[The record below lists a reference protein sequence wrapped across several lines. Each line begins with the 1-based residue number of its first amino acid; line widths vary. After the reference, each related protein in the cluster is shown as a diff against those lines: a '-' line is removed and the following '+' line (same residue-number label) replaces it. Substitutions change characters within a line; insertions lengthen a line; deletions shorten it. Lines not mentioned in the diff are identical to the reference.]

1 MPQLNSG
8 ATPNLADIARAL
20 GGAGTPMPE
29 GGEDWLKEHAP
40 QVDFSALLPDER
52 EEYAYWYPHLPE
64 PARRAM
70 WGRSRLT
77 HDEYQQRQV
86 YCEITIL
93 HVGWMPP
100 YDENREVITKGS
112 YSQTWVEEYIDL
124 VPFNALA

>member
-52 EEYAYWYPHLPE
+52 EEYAYYYPDMTE

-70 WGRSRLT
+70 WGRSQLT
-77 HDEYQQRQV
+77 HEQRAERHV
-86 YCEITIL
+86 YLEETVYSTE
-93 HVGWMPP
+93 HPRGRPAHRWTPP
-100 YDENREVITKGS
+100 GRAWSLSEDV
-112 YSQTWVEEYIDL
+112 DL